1 MAVTLQLPSDTP
13 SFQVDTQLD
22 GVLYRFDFRWNSRD
36 EQWAFDLADSAGDP
50 IVSGVAVVVDFPLM
64 RRANHDPRLPRG
76 CLTAV
81 DTGGLNVDPGLT
93 DLGPDRRVQLVYF
106 TEAEF
111 DFLLGR
117 GPRP

>member
-36 EQWAFDLADSAGDP
+36 SQWTFDVADADGDA

-64 RRANHDPRLPRG
+64 RRAMHDPRMPPGALF
-76 CLTAV
+76 AV
-81 DTGGLNVDPGLT
+81 DTANTQTDPGLA
-93 DLGPDRRVQLVYF
+93 DLGPERRVQLVYF
-106 TEAEF
+106 TEAE
-111 DFLLGR
+111 LPLA
-117 GPRP
+117 PPE